1 MIERIA
7 DRIVESLI
15 LSHTIEIEDVSVYQ
29 YGFEIMLST
38 IVSILIALILGIAL
52 HCVAAATAFLT
63 MFIILRSV
71 GGGYH
76 APTYLQCNLLF
87 AFVTAVVLLS
97 YKFVPIAQFTVLH
110 YSILF
115 FSIIVAIAYAPVEN
129 ANKPLSIVQKKYGR
143 FLSVALTVL
152 LALLSCLLEILILS
166 PYSILIDMTVLVV
179 SVSMYVTDTT
189 RGGE

>member
-1 MIERIA
+1 
-7 DRIVESLI
+7 
-15 LSHTIEIEDVSVYQ
+15 
-29 YGFEIMLST
+29 MLST

-189 RGGE
+189 RGG